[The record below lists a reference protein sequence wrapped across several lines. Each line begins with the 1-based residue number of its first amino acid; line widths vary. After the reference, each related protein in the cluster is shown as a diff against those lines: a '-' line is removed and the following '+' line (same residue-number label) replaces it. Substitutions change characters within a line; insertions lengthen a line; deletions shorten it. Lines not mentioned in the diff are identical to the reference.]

1 MSNELAIYQP
11 HPMPAIADVMTTGKI
26 MAQSG
31 FFADSREA
39 AQAIVKILAGA
50 ELGFGP
56 VASMTGIYIVK
67 GRITLSANLMAAAI
81 KRSGRYTYRVTEISD
96 DACEI
101 QFYEGRQPIGTSRF
115 TAADAERAKLA
126 TETWRAYPR
135 NMLFA
140 RALSNGARWYC
151 ADVLGGPVYVEGEIP
166 EAIDAETGEI
176 TEHRTGRIDQPP
188 PMKQAQAV
196 AAAFAG
202 GNGHRDRRDDLYEAD
217 TDSLDD
223 DAARKAFWGVAKAH
237 GYERQSEVHRL
248 FGLAETPGA
257 LKEFLQSEQRGW
269 RWAQSELVRLDGLR
283 PEPDADAAQ
292 PALDGMPAVERE
304 RPENAVGAH

>member
-1 MSNELAIYQP
+1 MSNELVPYQP
-11 HPMPAIADVMTTGKI
+11 HQLPALTDVMNTGKI

-81 KRSGRYTYRVTEISD
+81 KRSGRYTYRVTELSD
-96 DACEI
+96 EACEI

-115 TAADAERAKLA
+115 TAADAERAKLQ
-126 TETWRAYPR
+126 TETWRSYPR

-151 ADVLGGPVYVEGEIP
+151 PDVLGGPVYVEGEIP
-166 EAIDAETGEI
+166 EALDTETGEI
-176 TEHRTGRIDQPP
+176 RDER
-188 PMKQAQAV
+188 PMP
-196 AAAFAG
+196 AAMATFESAG
-202 GNGHRDRRDDLYEAD
+202 ILNRRDRRDDLYEVDRDA
-217 TDSLDD
+217 LD
-223 DAARKAFWGVAKAH
+223 DAAARRTFWAGARDL
-237 GYERQSEVHRL
+237 GYGSQRDVHRL
-248 FGLAETPGA
+248 FGLAETQGA
-257 LKEFLQSEQRGW
+257 LSEYLQAEQHGW
-269 RWAQSELVRLDGLR
+269 RWALAELRRLDAICR
-283 PEPDADAAQ
+283 EADAQQ

-304 RPENAVGAH
+304 RPESAVGSH